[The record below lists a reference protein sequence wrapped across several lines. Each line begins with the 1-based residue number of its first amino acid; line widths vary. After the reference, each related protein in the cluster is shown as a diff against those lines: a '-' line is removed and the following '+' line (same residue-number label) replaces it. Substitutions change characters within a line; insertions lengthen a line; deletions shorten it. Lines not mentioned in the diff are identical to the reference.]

1 MIGESRSTWVSTPA
15 RLIVL
20 LATITLLVF
29 TFTKHRV
36 GANVLSRF
44 VTVERLIEAGTWSHD
59 GSPLGGSVDAVQV
72 DGRTYSSKPP
82 TYSLLLAI
90 TAWPLRR
97 ITGTPIDKAPRA
109 YLHALVF
116 IHQVI
121 PYVLLL
127 YLGLRWIEAKSD
139 DRWLQAVFLAG
150 LSFAAMPF
158 GYAVTLNNHTP
169 TAFYLFL
176 MWWLA
181 DRSLRDGGAVSH
193 LRAIGVGV
201 LGGLAASHELT
212 AGIFTPL
219 MSVLFA
225 RRNLAAG
232 ALVIL
237 AAVVATI
244 PMFAVYY
251 AISGSVVPFYIRP
264 ELYDYPGSYWRNP
277 TGLDGLND
285 PLWLYAFHAFLGHH
299 GLFSLT
305 PYVLIGVAGALVQA
319 RRRDPMAW
327 VILAGASIV
336 VTYILYKTNNYGG
349 RTIGMRWFAQF
360 VPLFAVAA
368 VPALEW
374 LRTRSWG
381 RMLVY
386 SALGI
391 SAVLIVEALVHNT
404 FSPGG
409 WVYGVMKT
417 AGVTIE

>member
-1 MIGESRSTWVSTPA
+1 MNDASQPTRVSTSA
-15 RLIVL
+15 RMIVL
-20 LATITLLVF
+20 LAALTLLVF
-29 TFTKHRV
+29 TFTKHRA

-44 VTVERLIEAGTWSHD
+44 ITVERLIEAGTWSHD

-72 DGRTYSSKPP
+72 DGRMYSSKPP

-90 TAWPLRR
+90 TAWPLRW
-97 ITGTPIDKAPRA
+97 ISGTPIDKAPRA

-116 IHQVI
+116 IHQVV

-127 YLGLRWIEAKSD
+127 YLGLRWIETKSD
-139 DRWLQAVFLAG
+139 DRWLQAVFVAG

-176 MWWLA
+176 MWWLT
-181 DRSLRDGGAVSH
+181 DRSLEGSGSVSR
-193 LRAIGVGV
+193 LSAIGVGM

-219 MSVLFA
+219 IGMLFA
-225 RRNLAAG
+225 RRSLAAG
-232 ALVIL
+232 LLVVL
-237 AAVVATI
+237 GAAVATL

-251 AISGSVVPFYIRP
+251 GISGSIVPFYIRP

-277 TGLDGLND
+277 TGLDGLD
-285 PLWLYAFHAFLGHH
+285 EPLWLYAFHAFLGHH

-305 PYVLIGVAGALVQA
+305 PYVLIGVAGALLQA
-319 RRRDPMAW
+319 RRREPMAW
-327 VILAGASIV
+327 AILTGSSIV
-336 VTYILYKTNNYGG
+336 IAYILYKTNNYGG
-349 RTIGMRWFAQF
+349 RTMGMRWFAQF

-374 LRTRSWG
+374 LRTRGWG
-381 RMLVY
+381 RLLVY

-391 SAVLIVEALVHNT
+391 SSVLIIETLVHNT

-409 WVYGVMKT
+409 WVYGAMKT
-417 AGVTIE
+417 AGWTIE